1 MSHCVDVLL
10 ISG

>member
-1 MSHCVDVLL
+1 VLL